1 MFAAKYFVETSI
13 LLSPRKTKM
22 MLVAAPAND
31 REEGS
36 LIVYCLYE
44 QGLKMTHL
52 LANIYSPFASEYSV
66 YH

>member
-1 MFAAKYFVETSI
+1 
-13 LLSPRKTKM
+13 M